1 MMKVRGW
8 IAVVSVVTLASCL
21 RFEPRPATKV
31 SDYSESGVE
40 ESVTMRDEDVHFSPA
55 VLAIGTPRD
64 RVFAAFGH
72 PNASRTTD
80 AGTIEDVY
88 AFNPDGSKFVN
99 PTVRPRNLAL
109 AFFTAGI
116 SVAVRH
122 ARLALV
128 ENKLTLYHVLYTP
141 NDDISSVTVER
152 LPGAPERLPSA

>member
-1 MMKVRGW
+1 MKVRGW

-40 ESVTMRDEDVHFSPA
+40 ESVTMRDEDVHFSPGA
-55 VLAIGTPRD
+55 GDRYTARPRVRRLWAPTRRARRTPAR
-64 RVFAAFGH
+64 
-72 PNASRTTD
+72 S
-80 AGTIEDVY
+80 DVY

-122 ARLALV
+122 ARLPWSR
-128 ENKLTLYHVLYTP
+128 T
-141 NDDISSVTVER
+141 S
-152 LPGAPERLPSA
+152 